1 MKGHKI
7 DFQCGKKAEQQFL
20 DTLTGNITHET
31 PKKRKQKEKEQDI
44 VSSENVCRV
53 CGIAWESLEDQESDS
68 FWIGWA
74 GKTCKCKPF
83 TACKHKCDWWVHNR
97 CAHIYYENS
106 DAGERAMPAWAKKH
120 FFCHK
125 HAGCEKSW
133 MGQRAPTGCG
143 LTIQFEK
150 NY

>member
-53 CGIAWESLEDQESDS
+53 CVLFGNHW
-68 FWIGWA
+68 
-74 GKTCKCKPF
+74 KTRKVTRF
-83 TACKHKCDWWVHNR
+83 
-97 CAHIYYENS
+97 
-106 DAGERAMPAWAKKH
+106 G
-120 FFCHK
+120 
-125 HAGCEKSW
+125 
-133 MGQRAPTGCG
+133 
-143 LTIQFEK
+143 
-150 NY
+150 